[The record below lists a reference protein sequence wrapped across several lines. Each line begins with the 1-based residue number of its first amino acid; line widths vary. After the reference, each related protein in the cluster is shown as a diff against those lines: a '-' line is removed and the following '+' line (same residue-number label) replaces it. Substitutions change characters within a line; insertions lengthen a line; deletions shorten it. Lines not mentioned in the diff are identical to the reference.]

1 MSDKEQISI
10 KMKIKHRNPEII
22 AFLLCGSI
30 ATIIIIPILLMNDG
44 YFALSHDFTA
54 EEIPFGM
61 LMNSALKSG
70 ELWNWGIDLGGN
82 LIEAFSFYNI
92 GSVFN
97 WISFLF
103 PAIMYPRVI
112 GWILIL
118 KIAFAGFS
126 STLWMKRYITEKN
139 CLLIGAVLYA
149 FSGAQCI
156 NIVFYHF
163 QDVIALF
170 PLMMF
175 TLDELVLERKKGHF
189 ALACTVNLLCNPV
202 FFFGSVCFTVIYYV
216 FRFLIPNIHEKS
228 QITTI
233 IICCWEGI
241 LSVLMSAVITVPTI
255 LSMLK
260 NQRAT
265 SVINV
270 DSWLSMSTKDWLTIV
285 SALFLPSESMDSYSS
300 IFTTNWGSWN
310 AYLPLCGMVFVIAY
324 ISLKKNWL
332 SRMLITCMII
342 VSVPILN
349 SMFIAFSPS
358 PERYAR
364 WLFMMVLLEAVAT
377 AKVIENLQDYRKQLK
392 YGSLGSLGLLLFYWF
407 MVSVMPW
414 GAYKEHIVFREL
426 RFAFNIACSVFGIL
440 LCMWLCCIKSQNK
453 LGIFRNAVICMSAGL
468 FAVTILDY
476 QRGNLDNT
484 NVNFYEFSNTYSKNV
499 GIYLTEIPLKL
510 KQDVLP
516 YRYYFDEGIG
526 YTYYNFSMVN
536 GLPSINS
543 FTSTCHPSI
552 MKFYQSIGSDRYNMT
567 RVGPT
572 GTAELLGAKYLVT
585 REQRTDLKLI
595 QSIENEL
602 GQCFYIYDN
611 VDAIPLGTVYDSYI
625 TKSEFET
632 TAPDV
637 RALVMLHTLVI
648 EDSDEADV
656 EKVLQ
661 HDQNYQTIT
670 NDSRDRIMQER
681 KNNNST
687 SFEKKKNAFT
697 NVVTAECD
705 AYAFYSVPYDQFWH
719 VTVNGKKTKTYDVN
733 GLTAVPVVKG
743 ENSIEF
749 RYIYAPLKWA
759 FIMTMIGGILFIIYM
774 PKTLYKKDKEI

>member
-10 KMKIKHRNPEII
+10 KMKIKHRNPEIA

-30 ATIIIIPILLMNDG
+30 AAIIIIPILLMNDG

-103 PAIMYPRVI
+103 PATMYPRVI

-241 LSVLMSAVITVPTI
+241 LSVLMGAVIAVPTI
-255 LSMLK
+255 LSMLN

-324 ISLKKNWL
+324 ISLKKN
-332 SRMLITCMII
+332 
-342 VSVPILN
+342 
-349 SMFIAFSPS
+349 
-358 PERYAR
+358 
-364 WLFMMVLLEAVAT
+364 
-377 AKVIENLQDYRKQLK
+377 
-392 YGSLGSLGLLLFYWF
+392 
-407 MVSVMPW
+407 
-414 GAYKEHIVFREL
+414 
-426 RFAFNIACSVFGIL
+426 
-440 LCMWLCCIKSQNK
+440 
-453 LGIFRNAVICMSAGL
+453 
-468 FAVTILDY
+468 
-476 QRGNLDNT
+476 
-484 NVNFYEFSNTYSKNV
+484 
-499 GIYLTEIPLKL
+499 
-510 KQDVLP
+510 
-516 YRYYFDEGIG
+516 
-526 YTYYNFSMVN
+526 
-536 GLPSINS
+536 
-543 FTSTCHPSI
+543 
-552 MKFYQSIGSDRYNMT
+552 
-567 RVGPT
+567 
-572 GTAELLGAKYLVT
+572 
-585 REQRTDLKLI
+585 
-595 QSIENEL
+595 
-602 GQCFYIYDN
+602 
-611 VDAIPLGTVYDSYI
+611 
-625 TKSEFET
+625 
-632 TAPDV
+632 
-637 RALVMLHTLVI
+637 
-648 EDSDEADV
+648 
-656 EKVLQ
+656 
-661 HDQNYQTIT
+661 
-670 NDSRDRIMQER
+670 
-681 KNNNST
+681 
-687 SFEKKKNAFT
+687 
-697 NVVTAECD
+697 
-705 AYAFYSVPYDQFWH
+705 
-719 VTVNGKKTKTYDVN
+719 
-733 GLTAVPVVKG
+733 
-743 ENSIEF
+743 
-749 RYIYAPLKWA
+749 
-759 FIMTMIGGILFIIYM
+759 
-774 PKTLYKKDKEI
+774 

>member
-1 MSDKEQISI
+1 M
-10 KMKIKHRNPEII
+10 
-22 AFLLCGSI
+22 
-30 ATIIIIPILLMNDG
+30 
-44 YFALSHDFTA
+44 
-54 EEIPFGM
+54 
-61 LMNSALKSG
+61 
-70 ELWNWGIDLGGN
+70 
-82 LIEAFSFYNI
+82 
-92 GSVFN
+92 
-97 WISFLF
+97 
-103 PAIMYPRVI
+103 
-112 GWILIL
+112 
-118 KIAFAGFS
+118 
-126 STLWMKRYITEKN
+126 
-139 CLLIGAVLYA
+139 
-149 FSGAQCI
+149 
-156 NIVFYHF
+156 
-163 QDVIALF
+163 
-170 PLMMF
+170 
-175 TLDELVLERKKGHF
+175 
-189 ALACTVNLLCNPV
+189 
-202 FFFGSVCFTVIYYV
+202 
-216 FRFLIPNIHEKS
+216 
-228 QITTI
+228 
-233 IICCWEGI
+233 
-241 LSVLMSAVITVPTI
+241 
-255 LSMLK
+255 
-260 NQRAT
+260 
-265 SVINV
+265 
-270 DSWLSMSTKDWLTIV
+270 
-285 SALFLPSESMDSYSS
+285 
-300 IFTTNWGSWN
+300 
-310 AYLPLCGMVFVIAY
+310 
-324 ISLKKNWL
+324 
-332 SRMLITCMII
+332 
-342 VSVPILN
+342 
-349 SMFIAFSPS
+349 
-358 PERYAR
+358 
-364 WLFMMVLLEAVAT
+364 
-377 AKVIENLQDYRKQLK
+377 
-392 YGSLGSLGLLLFYWF
+392 
-407 MVSVMPW
+407 
-414 GAYKEHIVFREL
+414 
-426 RFAFNIACSVFGIL
+426 
-440 LCMWLCCIKSQNK
+440 
-453 LGIFRNAVICMSAGL
+453 
-468 FAVTILDY
+468 
-476 QRGNLDNT
+476 
-484 NVNFYEFSNTYSKNV
+484 
-499 GIYLTEIPLKL
+499 TEIPLKL

-611 VDAIPLGTVYDSYI
+611 VDAIPLGNVYDSYI

-632 TAPDV
+632 TVPDV

-719 VTVNGKKTKTYDVN
+719 VIVNGKKTKTYDVN
-733 GLTAVPVVKG
+733 GLTVVPVVKG

>member
-10 KMKIKHRNPEII
+10 KMKIKHRNPEIA

-30 ATIIIIPILLMNDG
+30 AAIIIIPILLMNDG

-103 PAIMYPRVI
+103 PATMYPRVI

-255 LSMLK
+255 LSMLN

-285 SALFLPSESMDSYSS
+285 SALFLPAESMDSYSS

-310 AYLPLCGMVFVIAY
+310 AYLPLCGMAFVIAY

-364 WLFMMVLLEAVAT
+364 WLFMMVLLEALAT

-414 GAYKEHIVFREL
+414 GDYKEHIVFREL
-426 RFAFNIACSVFGIL
+426 RFAFNMHVV
-440 LCMWLCCIKSQNK
+440 M
-453 LGIFRNAVICMSAGL
+453 
-468 FAVTILDY
+468 
-476 QRGNLDNT
+476 
-484 NVNFYEFSNTYSKNV
+484 
-499 GIYLTEIPLKL
+499 
-510 KQDVLP
+510 
-516 YRYYFDEGIG
+516 
-526 YTYYNFSMVN
+526 
-536 GLPSINS
+536 
-543 FTSTCHPSI
+543 
-552 MKFYQSIGSDRYNMT
+552 FYQ
-567 RVGPT
+567 
-572 GTAELLGAKYLVT
+572 
-585 REQRTDLKLI
+585 
-595 QSIENEL
+595 
-602 GQCFYIYDN
+602 
-611 VDAIPLGTVYDSYI
+611 
-625 TKSEFET
+625 KS
-632 TAPDV
+632 
-637 RALVMLHTLVI
+637 
-648 EDSDEADV
+648 
-656 EKVLQ
+656 K
-661 HDQNYQTIT
+661 
-670 NDSRDRIMQER
+670 
-681 KNNNST
+681 
-687 SFEKKKNAFT
+687 
-697 NVVTAECD
+697 
-705 AYAFYSVPYDQFWH
+705 
-719 VTVNGKKTKTYDVN
+719 
-733 GLTAVPVVKG
+733 
-743 ENSIEF
+743 
-749 RYIYAPLKWA
+749 
-759 FIMTMIGGILFIIYM
+759 
-774 PKTLYKKDKEI
+774 